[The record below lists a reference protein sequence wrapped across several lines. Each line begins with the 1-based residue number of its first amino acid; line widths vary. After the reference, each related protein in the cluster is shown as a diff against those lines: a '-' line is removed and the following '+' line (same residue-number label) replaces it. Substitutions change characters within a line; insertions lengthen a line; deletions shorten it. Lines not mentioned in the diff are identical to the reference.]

1 VKMKLLGREN
11 KRYELNFSI
20 SSLVPLNLEVEI
32 IFKGGSIC
40 KS

>member
-11 KRYELNFSI
+11 KRYELNFPT
-20 SSLVPLNLEVEI
+20 SSLVPLNLEVKI